1 MNMIIQITTA
11 IAMILSI
18 IVPFGYFFLGEK
30 SKKRYKKS
38 LIANCFMFFGV
49 LLVATVVSFAG
60 TASVQAAGS
69 SADGLATG
77 LGYLGAALVTGISG
91 LGSGIAVASSASAA
105 LGALSEDGSLFG
117 KSIIFVAMAEGI
129 ALYGLIISFM
139 ILGKLSGALPMKMY
153 LISDN
158 IDTYTGM
165 RLAGVEGVVIHERNE
180 LKNALEQAI
189 SDKEIG
195 IILLTEKFGREFPEI
210 IDEVRLHHKT
220 PLIIEIPDRHGT
232 GRKPDFI
239 TSYVNEAIG
248 LKL

>member
-11 IAMILSI
+11 IALILSI
-18 IVPFGYFFLGEK
+18 IVPFGCFFLGEK
-30 SKKRYKKS
+30 NKKRYKKS

-69 SADGLATG
+69 SADG

-139 ILGKLSGALPMKMY
+139 ILGKL
-153 LISDN
+153 
-158 IDTYTGM
+158 
-165 RLAGVEGVVIHERNE
+165 
-180 LKNALEQAI
+180 
-189 SDKEIG
+189 
-195 IILLTEKFGREFPEI
+195 
-210 IDEVRLHHKT
+210 
-220 PLIIEIPDRHGT
+220 
-232 GRKPDFI
+232 
-239 TSYVNEAIG
+239 
-248 LKL
+248 